1 MITQD
6 AARESQVRDIIATHK
21 AVASGFL
28 RLLSLDALRERMGD
42 KWESRSEHIQFVTE
56 AAIKRHL
63 QRGQTFYRANDS
75 SYVIVFDFDAEERAE
90 FICRAISRE
99 IIQRLLGS
107 SENKDE
113 NLAIEMRVAVIASSK
128 ILPGIDPHGVLDQS
142 LRAAVPKLVASGD
155 DE

>member
-1 MITQD
+1 MTAPD
-6 AARESQVRDIIATHK
+6 AGREKALRDIISTHK

-42 KWESRSEHIQFVTE
+42 KWQSRSDHIQFVTE

-75 SYVIVFDFDAEERAE
+75 SYVIVFDFDAEDRAE

-99 IIQRLLGS
+99 
-107 SENKDE
+107 
-113 NLAIEMRVAVIASSK
+113 
-128 ILPGIDPHGVLDQS
+128 
-142 LRAAVPKLVASGD
+142 
-155 DE
+155 

>member
-28 RLLSLDALRERMGD
+28 RLLSLDALRERMGE
-42 KWESRSEHIQFVTE
+42 KWESRSGHIQFVTE

-63 QRGQTFYRANDS
+63 QRGQTFYQANDS
-75 SYVIVFDFDAEERAE
+75 AYVIVFDFDAEDRAE

-113 NLAIEMRVAVIASSK
+113 DLSVEMRVAVIASSQ
-128 ILPGIDPHGVLDQS
+128 IVPGTDLPGILEQN
-142 LRAAVPKLVASGD
+142 LQAAS
-155 DE
+155 